1 MTSKVSLE
9 KLFADLFEQTSQH
22 SSQLPP
28 VHLWHPE
35 KTGYM
40 DLRIDRE
47 GRWLHE
53 SSEIKKPAMVKL
65 FASLLKAE
73 GQDYYLVSPREKW
86 QIDVDIAPLHIVS
99 AERII
104 RQGMQAI
111 SLVTTTGDHILLD
124 RDHPLSMQAFNGT
137 LMPIVNVRDNLNG
150 LICRS
155 VYYQMVEWGIS
166 RPAGNG
172 QDELFLVSLGCEFS
186 LGQFTP

>member
-1 MTSKVSLE
+1 
-9 KLFADLFEQTSQH
+9 
-22 SSQLPP
+22 
-28 VHLWHPE
+28 
-35 KTGYM
+35 
-40 DLRIDRE
+40 
-47 GRWLHE
+47 
-53 SSEIKKPAMVKL
+53 MVKL

-73 GQDYYLVSPREKW
+73 GQDYYLVSPNEKW

-111 SLVTTTGDHILLD
+111 SLASTTGDHILLD
-124 RDHPLSMQAFNGT
+124 SDHPLSMQAFNGT

-172 QDELFLVSLGCEFS
+172 QNELFLESLGCEFS

>member
-1 MTSKVSLE
+1 MTSTVSLE
-9 KLFADLFEQTSQH
+9 KLFADLFEQTSEY

-35 KTGYM
+35 KTGHM

-53 SSEIKKPAMVKL
+53 SSEIKKPAIVHL
-65 FASLLKAE
+65 FASLLKVE
-73 GQDYYLVSPREKW
+73 GQNHYLVSPNEKW
-86 QIDVDIAPLHIVS
+86 QIEVDIAPLHIVS
-99 AERII
+99 AERVI

-111 SLVTTTGDHILLD
+111 SLASTTGDHFLLD
-124 RDHPLSMQAFNGT
+124 RHHSLSMQSFNGT

-150 LICRS
+150 LISRA
-155 VYYQMVEWGIS
+155 VYYQLVEWGIT
-166 RPAGNG
+166 RPAGSG
-172 QDELFLVSLGCEFS
+172 QDELFLESLGCEFS

>member
-1 MTSKVSLE
+1 MTSTVSLE
-9 KLFADLFEQTSQH
+9 KLFADLLKQTSQH

-35 KTGYM
+35 KSGHM

-53 SSEIKKPAMVKL
+53 SSEIKKPAIVNL
-65 FASLLKAE
+65 FASLIKVE
-73 GQDYYLVSPREKW
+73 GQEYYLVSPNEKW
-86 QIDVDIAPLHIVS
+86 QIDVDIAPLHLVS
-99 AERII
+99 AERNI

-111 SLVTTTGDHILLD
+111 SLTSSTGDHILLD
-124 RDHPLSMQAFNGT
+124 RDHPLSMQAFDDS
-137 LMPIVNVRDNLNG
+137 LVPIVSVRDNLNG

-155 VYYQMVEWGIS
+155 VYYQLVEWGVTQS
-166 RPAGNG
+166 ADNG
-172 QDELFLVSLGCEFS
+172 RNELFLESLGCQFS